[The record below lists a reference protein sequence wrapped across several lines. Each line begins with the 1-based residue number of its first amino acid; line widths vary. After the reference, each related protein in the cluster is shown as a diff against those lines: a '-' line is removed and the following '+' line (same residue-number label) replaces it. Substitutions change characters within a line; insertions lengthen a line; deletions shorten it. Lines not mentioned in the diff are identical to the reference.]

1 VATADRGPPW
11 LEEPV
16 ASAPDVTMT
25 SPSERARR
33 GLSISQRLSLIV
45 LVVAVPMLML
55 AAGIVWRL
63 GERER
68 EAHSD
73 AVIYAARSLLGAV
86 DAQLGKYVAV
96 AQLLAMSPGLEHS
109 NPGEF
114 RADALRAMPGLPGAW
129 VALADVDGRQLVN
142 TYVSGDEA
150 LPAIPSVALAPQR
163 RAFETKQAQVVDVSI
178 GPVAKIPVIA
188 VVAPVFR
195 NGKPAYSV
203 FVAVDVAVFRDLLN
217 TQRMP
222 PGWLAAVVDGGGLF
236 IARSLDHDRWV
247 GKPVSPGWRPT
258 IKQEGL
264 FDTVSLEGER
274 YITANAVSP
283 LSGWTLGVAA
293 KKDVFEEPIRFTLI
307 IAGLFGLAVTA
318 LSIILAA
325 HVARRITHPIAA
337 METGARALRH
347 RRQLDFVPTGV
358 REIDHA
364 LEAFHT
370 AAKDLQ
376 ASEERYERLA
386 EVTREGVL
394 ICDGEHIVEANSG
407 FLRMTGCEPDAVLQ
421 RPLGEFLDAEVRA
434 EALNRLA
441 DSEGEVFETLAR
453 RRDGTVF
460 PVELSGGAVTYNGR
474 HMRVALLR
482 DLTTEKRAE
491 EDRRALQH
499 ELMRASRLS
508 EIGRMAAALAHELN
522 QPLTAVVSYIG
533 GCRRLLRAEVIDAEG
548 AQRLREVMDLANAQ
562 ALRAGEVI
570 RRTREFFGTG
580 QTRRTVEDAATVI
593 REASTLAIAAA
604 KHNGIAIRADIGPA
618 GHILVDKVQIQQVI
632 VNLVRNGI
640 EAMEDSPRKEL
651 AIALVARPDTIVLRV
666 ADTGPGISD
675 EMSGRLFKP
684 FSSTKS
690 HGMGIGLSVCREIV
704 EAHEGR
710 IWTEPGEDGG
720 AVFCFSLPV
729 VSEEVAGQGF

>member
-1 VATADRGPPW
+1 
-11 LEEPV
+11 
-16 ASAPDVTMT
+16 
-25 SPSERARR
+25 
-33 GLSISQRLSLIV
+33 
-45 LVVAVPMLML
+45 
-55 AAGIVWRL
+55 
-63 GERER
+63 
-68 EAHSD
+68 
-73 AVIYAARSLLGAV
+73 
-86 DAQLGKYVAV
+86 
-96 AQLLAMSPGLEHS
+96 
-109 NPGEF
+109 
-114 RADALRAMPGLPGAW
+114 

-142 TYVSGDEA
+142 TYVSGDETLPPIPPEA
-150 LPAIPSVALAPQR
+150 LVPQR
-163 RAFETKQAQVVDVSI
+163 RAFETRQAQVVDVSI

-195 NGKPAYSV
+195 NGRPAFSV
-203 FVAVDVAVFRDLLN
+203 FVTVDVAIFRDLLN

-222 PGWLAAVVDGGGLF
+222 PGWLAAIVDRGGHF
-236 IARSLDHDRWV
+236 VARSLDHDRWV
-247 GKPVSPGWRPT
+247 GSPVSPGWRPT
-258 IKQEGL
+258 MNQEGL

-274 YITANAVSP
+274 YITANAASP

-293 KKDVFEEPIRFTLI
+293 RKDVFEEPVRFTLI
-307 IAGLFGLAVTA
+307 IAALFGLAVTA
-318 LSIILAA
+318 LSILLAA
-325 HVARRITHPIAA
+325 HVARRITRPIAA

-347 RRQLDFVPTGV
+347 RRQLDYVPTGV
-358 REIDHA
+358 REVDHA
-364 LEAFHT
+364 LEAFDT
-370 AAKDLQ
+370 AAKDLR

-386 EVTREGVL
+386 DATREGVL
-394 ICDGEHIVEANSG
+394 ICDGERIVEANAG
-407 FLRMTGCEPDAVLQ
+407 FLRMTGCAPGAMEQKD
-421 RPLGEFLDAEVRA
+421 LGEFLADEVRS
-434 EALNRLA
+434 EALRRFA
-441 DSEGEVFETLAR
+441 GSEGESFETLAR
-453 RRDGTVF
+453 RCDGTVF

-474 HMRVALLR
+474 DMRVALLR

-533 GCRRLLRAEVIDAEG
+533 GCRRLLRADVVDADV
-548 AQRLREVMDLANAQ
+548 AQRLRDVMDLANAQ

-604 KHNGIAIRADIGPA
+604 KHNGIAIRADIGAA
-618 GHILVDKVQIQQVI
+618 GHILVDRVQIQQVI

-651 AIALVARPDTIVLRV
+651 AIALIPGPDAIVLRV
-666 ADTGPGISD
+666 SDTGPGIAE

-710 IWTEPGEDGG
+710 IWTEPGESGG

-729 VSEEVAGQGF
+729 VNEETAGHGM

>member
-1 VATADRGPPW
+1 
-11 LEEPV
+11 
-16 ASAPDVTMT
+16 MT
-25 SPSERARR
+25 KPSERARR

-55 AAGIVWRL
+55 VTGIVWRL

-68 EAHSD
+68 EAHSE
-73 AVIYAARSLLGAV
+73 AVIYAARSLHGAV
-86 DAQLGKYVAV
+86 DAQLGKYMAV
-96 AQLLAMSPGLEHS
+96 AQLLAMSPGLENR

-142 TYVSGDEA
+142 TYVSGDET
-150 LPAIPSVALAPQR
+150 LPPIPPEAIAPQR
-163 RAFETKQAQVVDVSI
+163 RAFETRQAQVVDVSI
-178 GPVAKIPVIA
+178 GPVARIPVIA

-195 NGKPAYSV
+195 NGSPAYSV
-203 FVAVDVAVFRDLLN
+203 FVAVDVAVFRDLLDA
-217 TQRMP
+217 QRMP
-222 PGWLAAVVDGGGLF
+222 PGWLAAIVDGGGRF

-247 GKPVSPGWRPT
+247 GQPVSPGWRPT
-258 IKQEGL
+258 MKQEGL

-293 KKDVFEEPIRFTLI
+293 KKDVFEEPVRLTLI
-307 IAGLFGLAVTA
+307 IAALFGLAVTA

-325 HVARRITHPIAA
+325 HVARRITRPIAA

-347 RRQLDFVPTGV
+347 RRQLDYVPTGV

-364 LEAFHT
+364 LEAFDI
-370 AAKDLQ
+370 AAKDLR

-386 EVTREGVL
+386 DATREGVL
-394 ICDGEHIVEANSG
+394 ICDGERIVEANAG
-407 FLRMTGCEPDAVLQ
+407 FLRMTGCEPGAVEQ
-421 RPLGEFLDAEVRA
+421 KTLGEFLAVEVRT
-434 EALNRLA
+434 EALQRLA
-441 DSEGEVFETLAR
+441 SSEGEAIETLAR
-453 RRDGTVF
+453 RSDGTVF
-460 PVELSGGAVTYNGR
+460 PAELSGGAVTYNGR

-533 GCRRLLRAEVIDAEG
+533 GCRRLLRADTIDAEV
-548 AQRLREVMDLANAQ
+548 AQRLRDVMDLANAQ

-666 ADTGPGISD
+666 SDTGAGISE
-675 EMSGRLFKP
+675 EMFGRLFKP

-690 HGMGIGLSVCREIV
+690 QGMGIGLSVCREIV

-710 IWTEPGEDGG
+710 IWTEPGEGGG

-729 VSEEVAGQGF
+729 VNEEMAGHGM